1 MIPLVADVTTHNPTT
16 ILFMASNPI
25 LEVTNLTQQFRSG
38 NRDLTVLDHVD
49 FSIEKGTICSIV
61 GPSGSGKT
69 TLLGLCAGLDRPTT
83 GEVTLNGVK
92 LGPLN
97 EDQRAEVRNKHVG
110 FVFQTFQLVPT
121 LTALENVMVPLELR
135 GMKTSDVQRDAE
147 ELLEQVG
154 LGDRMTHYPAQ
165 LSGGEQ
171 QRVAIARA
179 FINKPKIL
187 FADEPTGNLDSET
200 GETIE
205 ELLFNLNK
213 ARGTTLV
220 LVTHDL
226 SLAEQCQRII
236 RLKNGKIHKDDWVD
250 NPQEETEKV

>member
-1 MIPLVADVTTHNPTT
+1 MTLN
-16 ILFMASNPI
+16 SI

-38 NRDLTVLDHVD
+38 DKNLTVLDHVD
-49 FSIEKGTICSIV
+49 FSVEKGTTCSIV

-97 EDQRAEVRNKHVG
+97 EDQRAGVRNKHVG

-135 GMKTSDVQRDAE
+135 GIKTTEVQRDAK
-147 ELLEQVG
+147 ELLTQVG
-154 LGDRMTHYPAQ
+154 LSDRMNHYPAQ

-187 FADEPTGNLDSET
+187 FADEPTGNLDAET
-200 GETIE
+200 GATIE
-205 ELLFNLNK
+205 KLLFDLNK
-213 ARGTTLV
+213 ARNTTLM
-220 LVTHDL
+220 LVTHDI

-236 RLKNGKIHKDDWVD
+236 RLKNGQIYKDDWIKS
-250 NPQEETEKV
+250 PTEKQF

>member
-1 MIPLVADVTTHNPTT
+1 MD
-16 ILFMASNPI
+16 SNPI

-38 NRDLTVLDHVD
+38 DRTLTVLDHVD
-49 FSIEKGTICSIV
+49 FSVDKGTICSIV

-69 TLLGLCAGLDRPTT
+69 TLIGLCAGLDRPTS
-83 GEVTLNGVK
+83 GDVTLNGIN

-97 EDQRAEVRNKHVG
+97 EDERAEVRNQHVG

-135 GMKTSDVQRDAE
+135 GMRSDEVRHDAE
-147 ELLEQVG
+147 ELLTNVG
-154 LGDRMTHYPAQ
+154 LSDRMDHYPAQ

-179 FINKPKIL
+179 FINKPDIL
-187 FADEPTGNLDSET
+187 FADEPTGNLDAET

-205 ELLFNLNK
+205 QLLFDLNK
-213 ARGTTLV
+213 ASGTTLV

-236 RLKNGKIHKDDWVD
+236 RLKNGKIFKDEWVD
-250 NPQEETEKV
+250 SPEVENVK

>member
-1 MIPLVADVTTHNPTT
+1 
-16 ILFMASNPI
+16 MALNPI
-25 LEVTNLTQQFRSG
+25 LEVTNLTQQFRNG
-38 NRDLTVLDHVD
+38 DRNLTVLDHVD
-49 FSIEKGTICSIV
+49 FLVEKGTTCSIV

-92 LGPLN
+92 LGPLD

-135 GMKTSDVQRDAE
+135 GDKTSEVQHDAE

-154 LGDRMTHYPAQ
+154 LSDRMSHYPAQ

-200 GETIE
+200 GGTIE
-205 ELLFNLNK
+205 DLLFDLNK

-226 SLAEQCQRII
+226 SLAEKCQRII
-236 RLKNGKIHKDDWVD
+236 RLKNGKIHKDNWIEH
-250 NPQEETEKV
+250 PQETEKV

>member
-1 MIPLVADVTTHNPTT
+1 MD
-16 ILFMASNPI
+16 SNQI

-38 NRDLTVLDHVD
+38 NHQLTVLDHIN
-49 FSIEKGTICSIV
+49 FSVQEGTTCSIV

-69 TLLGLCAGLDRPTT
+69 TLLGLCAGLDRPTE
-83 GEVTLNGVK
+83 GDVTLNNIQ
-92 LGPLN
+92 LGPLS
-97 EDQRAEVRNKHVG
+97 EDKRAEVRNKYVG

-135 GMKTSDVQRDAE
+135 GMKTSEVEQDARQ
-147 ELLEQVG
+147 LLTEVG
-154 LGDRMTHYPAQ
+154 LEDRLHHYATQ

-187 FADEPTGNLDSET
+187 FADEPTGNLDTET
-200 GETIE
+200 GGTIE
-205 ELLFNLNK
+205 KLLFDLNK
-213 ARGTTLV
+213 INGTTLI

-226 SLAEQCQRII
+226 SLAEQCQRTIH
-236 RLKNGKIHKDDWVD
+236 LKNGAIDRDKWTGEPRIEQV
-250 NPQEETEKV
+250 NL

>member
-1 MIPLVADVTTHNPTT
+1 MD
-16 ILFMASNPI
+16 SKPI
-25 LEVTNLTQQFRSG
+25 LEVTNLTQQFSSG
-38 NRDLTVLDHVD
+38 ERKLTVLDHVD
-49 FSIEKGTICSIV
+49 FSIGEGTICSIV

-69 TLLGLCAGLDRPTT
+69 TLLGLCAGLDRPTD
-83 GEVTLNGVK
+83 GDVTLNGIK
-92 LGPLN
+92 LGPLD
-97 EDQRAEVRNKHVG
+97 EDERAAVRNQYVG

-135 GMKTSDVQRDAE
+135 GGSSENVRSDAK
-147 ELLEQVG
+147 ELLVSVG
-154 LGDRMTHYPAQ
+154 LGERLHHYPSQ

-187 FADEPTGNLDSET
+187 FADEPTGNLDDDT
-200 GETIE
+200 GNTIE
-205 ELLFNLNK
+205 QLLFDLNK

-236 RLKNGKIHKDDWVD
+236 RLKSGKIFRDDWIDKKEKKPV
-250 NPQEETEKV
+250 NKITEET

>member
-1 MIPLVADVTTHNPTT
+1 MD
-16 ILFMASNPI
+16 SDPI

-38 NRDLTVLDHVD
+38 DRQLTVLDHID
-49 FSIEKGTICSIV
+49 FSVEEGTTCSIV

-69 TLLGLCAGLDRPTT
+69 TLLGLCAGLDRPTE
-83 GEVTLNGVK
+83 GEVTLNDIS
-92 LGPLN
+92 LGPLT
-97 EDQRAEVRNKHVG
+97 EDERAKVRNEYVG

-135 GMKTSDVQRDAE
+135 GMKTKEVEQNAK
-147 ELLEQVG
+147 ELLAAVG
-154 LGDRMTHYPAQ
+154 LADRLHHYATQ

-187 FADEPTGNLDSET
+187 FADEPTGNLDAET
-200 GETIE
+200 GGTIE
-205 ELLFNLNK
+205 NLLFDLNEVN
-213 ARGTTLV
+213 GTTLV

-236 RLKNGKIHKDDWVD
+236 HLKNGAIHKD
-250 NPQEETEKV
+250 ERTEKEQPKMKQVNS

>member
-1 MIPLVADVTTHNPTT
+1 
-16 ILFMASNPI
+16 MALNSI

-38 NRDLTVLDHVD
+38 DKKLTVLDHVD
-49 FSIEKGTICSIV
+49 FSIEESTTCSIV

-135 GMKTSDVQRDAE
+135 GVKTSEVQHDAE
-147 ELLEQVG
+147 ELLTQVG
-154 LGDRMTHYPAQ
+154 LADRMSHYPAQ

-200 GETIE
+200 GATIE
-205 ELLFNLNK
+205 ELLFDLNK

-236 RLKNGKIHKDDWVD
+236 RLKNGQIHQDEWID
-250 NPQEETEKV
+250 NPTAEQLQ

>member
-1 MIPLVADVTTHNPTT
+1 
-16 ILFMASNPI
+16 MALDPI

-38 NRDLTVLDHVD
+38 DRNLTVLDHVD
-49 FSIEKGTICSIV
+49 FSVEKGTTCSIV

-83 GEVTLNGVK
+83 GEVTLNGKK

-97 EDQRAEVRNKHVG
+97 EDQRAAVRNKHVG

-135 GMKTSDVQRDAE
+135 GMKTSEVQHDAE
-147 ELLEQVG
+147 ELLTQVG
-154 LGDRMTHYPAQ
+154 LADRMNHYPAQ

-200 GETIE
+200 GATIE
-205 ELLFNLNK
+205 DLIFDLNK

-236 RLKNGKIHKDDWVD
+236 RLKNGQIHQDEWID
-250 NPQEETEKV
+250 NTTAEQLQ

>member
-1 MIPLVADVTTHNPTT
+1 
-16 ILFMASNPI
+16 MALNPI

-38 NRDLTVLDHVD
+38 DKELTVLDHVD
-49 FSIEKGTICSIV
+49 FSVDEGTTCSIV

-83 GEVTLNGVK
+83 GEVTLNSVK

-135 GMKTSDVQRDAE
+135 GVKASEVQRDAE
-147 ELLEQVG
+147 ELLTQVG
-154 LGDRMTHYPAQ
+154 LADRMTHYPTQ

-200 GETIE
+200 GATIE
-205 ELLFNLNK
+205 ELLFDLNK

-226 SLAEQCQRII
+226 S
-236 RLKNGKIHKDDWVD
+236 
-250 NPQEETEKV
+250 